1 FFQNLVMGTKDTLE
15 SVGLNLDWNV
25 SDKLNL
31 RFDAA
36 FSEAESGGNGPQGN
50 NVLRMNVAGATAG
63 WQAVDFGQEIP
74 QGIASIDDS
83 SKGNANGIFD
93 APAVGSQ

>member
-1 FFQNLVMGTKDTLE
+1 MSR
-15 SVGLNLDWNV
+15 SVLNLDWNV

-31 RFDAA
+31 RFDIAS
-36 FSEAESGGNGPQGN
+36 SEAESGGNGPLGN

-74 QGIASIDDS
+74 QGVASIDDYSHRVNEMAFLICQMLVLRLLS
-83 SKGNANGIFD
+83 SLNLTR
-93 APAVGSQ
+93 